1 MKQRFLVTGMSC
13 AACSAHVEKAV
24 GKLDGVSS
32 VAVNLMGGTMQVE
45 FAAPAT
51 TETIIQAV
59 EQAGYGASLPEAKGR
74 SAASAPKTDPIEA
87 ELKHMKHRLLISL
100 CFLIPLFYISMGHM
114 LGAPL
119 PHFLHGTENALSFAL
134 LQFLLT
140 LPILYVND
148 KN

>member
-51 TETIIQAV
+51 TETII
-59 EQAGYGASLPEAKGR
+59 
-74 SAASAPKTDPIEA
+74 
-87 ELKHMKHRLLISL
+87 RLWNRPVTA
-100 CFLIPLFYISMGHM
+100 PLFQRPRAGQPP
-114 LGAPL
+114 PL
-119 PHFLHGTENALSFAL
+119 PKQIQSKRN
-134 LQFLLT
+134 
-140 LPILYVND
+140 
-148 KN
+148 